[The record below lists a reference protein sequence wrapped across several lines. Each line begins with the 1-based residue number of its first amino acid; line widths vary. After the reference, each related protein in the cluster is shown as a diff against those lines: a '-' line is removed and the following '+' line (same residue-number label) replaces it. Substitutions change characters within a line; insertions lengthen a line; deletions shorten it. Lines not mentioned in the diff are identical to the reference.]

1 MSDKQ
6 PWYIL
11 AGGGAVIGLLLGLII
26 GSTGGSDQEDLEQR
40 LADLEASVSEKIEN
54 AKTETAAAISGVS
67 DNHTVLSDSLTEVK
81 ASVSDVN
88 SYLSKVE
95 SSIGD
100 RLSSLESQNAVLGEG
115 QAAVGSQIAGI
126 VDQLG
131 TGLAVSADDLKAGFK
146 SAMAEFHAERHGDSA
161 DSGTGGGDEA
171 VAEPAAAEA
180 GAPEQVNSVDMAAA
194 KLADKIGPDG
204 LVLTAGE
211 TGSIGDGKLYISR
224 VSDEGVNAMIV
235 GGDKVQISPYGGE
248 VAVGGCEASLEGIVG
263 RSAYFKL
270 DCPS

>member
-11 AGGGAVIGLLLGLII
+11 AGGGVIVGLLLGLII
-26 GSTGGSDQEDLEQR
+26 GSAGGDDELEER
-40 LADLEASVSEKIEN
+40 LEALEASVSEKIDS
-54 AKTETAAAISGVS
+54 AKSETAAALSGVS
-67 DNHTVLSDSLTEVK
+67 DNHTALSDSVAEVK
-81 ASVSDVN
+81 ASVADV
-88 SYLSKVE
+88 SAYLSKVE
-95 SSIGD
+95 GAIGD

-146 SAMAEFHAERHGDSA
+146 SAMAEFHAERHGDDSQSA
-161 DSGTGGGDEA
+161 SSGTTT
-171 VAEPAAAEA
+171 EPAAAATEA
-180 GAPEQVNSVDMAAA
+180 GAPEQVSAVDTAAA

-204 LVLTAGE
+204 LTLTAGE
-211 TGSIGDGKLYISR
+211 TGAIGDGKLFISR
-224 VSDEGVNAMIV
+224 VSEDGVNAMVV
-235 GGDKVQISPYGGE
+235 GGDKVQLSPYGDE
-248 VAVGGCEASLEGIVG
+248 VSVGGCEAILEGVAG
-263 RSAYFKL
+263 RTAYFRL